1 MIQLRLYTRQGC
13 HLCEEMEK
21 VVENAALG
29 LPVKIESIDVDLD
42 AELAGH
48 YGEEIP
54 VLLVNGRKFAKF
66 RVSEA
71 RLRFK
76 LLRETL
82 RRGEG

>member
-1 MIQLRLYTRQGC
+1 MIHLRLYTRQGC
-13 HLCEEMEK
+13 HLCEEMSA
-21 VVENAALG
+21 VVLRAAAD
-29 LPVKIESIDVDLD
+29 LPVRIESIDVDLD

-48 YGEEIP
+48 YGEGIP

-76 LLRETL
+76 LLREAL
-82 RRGEG
+82 RAGAG

>member
-1 MIQLRLYTRQGC
+1 MAR
-13 HLCEEMEK
+13 
-21 VVENAALG
+21 VVEEASSG
-29 LPVKIESIDVDLD
+29 LPVRIESIDIDLD

-71 RLRFK
+71 RLRYK
-76 LLRETL
+76 LLREAL
-82 RRGEG
+82 RVGEG